1 MPSGSGRQELEED
14 FSGITAATCKWFSV
28 YCSLIFNFLLKLCTK
43 AQGRD
48 ILQTMANCM
57 EFKGQEWGFY
67 IQKRAPWF
75 QNWNILLRTLLSQ
88 SRTAGYWGAPVFKQ
102 TDLSTRILEKC
113 RRKDTKLLAGLFSP
127 LILVLYHSGLFL
139 WWANHSKWYF
149 YPFIYYMLAK
159 IADRN
164 CQQAALITI
173 MLLHWQKKK
182 KKKKSL
188 FALTQTICFG
198 GF

>member
-1 MPSGSGRQELEED
+1 MFYKS
-14 FSGITAATCKWFSV
+14 
-28 YCSLIFNFLLKLCTK
+28 NFK
-43 AQGRD
+43 
-48 ILQTMANCM
+48 

-67 IQKRAPWF
+67 IQKCAPWF

-88 SRTAGYWGAPVFKQ
+88 SGAAGYWGAPAPTGRVRLFRQ

-113 RRKDTKLLAGLFSP
+113 RREDTKLLAGLFFP

-173 MLLHWQKKK
+173 MLLHWQKKRK
-182 KKKKSL
+182 KTL